1 MPRYPVKR
9 TVSAGGVVVEDRPDG
24 SWLLLI
30 ARRNT
35 AGDLLWSLPKGRV
48 EQGESNEQAALREV
62 QEETGLRCDLVGPAG
77 TIDYWFVWRDEHVR
91 YHKYVHY
98 YLMRPRGGTL
108 DARDDEADEVA
119 WLPVEEALRTLAYDN
134 ERRLVERSGAGD
146 LEATTDEDVGVVTI
160 DSADTAHDDDC
171 SPHSPPDA
179 AP

>member
-24 SWLLLI
+24 PWLLLI
-30 ARRNT
+30 ARRNN

-48 EQGESNEQAALREV
+48 EQGESREEAALREV
-62 QEETGLRCDLVGPAG
+62 QEETGLRCDLVSSAG

-91 YHKYVHY
+91 YHKFVHY

-108 DARDDEADEVA
+108 EARDDEADEVG

-146 LEATTDEDVGVVTI
+146 VGATTNE
-160 DSADTAHDDDC
+160 DSAADTTSDDDP
-171 SPHSPPDA
+171 SPGSPPDEA
-179 AP
+179 S